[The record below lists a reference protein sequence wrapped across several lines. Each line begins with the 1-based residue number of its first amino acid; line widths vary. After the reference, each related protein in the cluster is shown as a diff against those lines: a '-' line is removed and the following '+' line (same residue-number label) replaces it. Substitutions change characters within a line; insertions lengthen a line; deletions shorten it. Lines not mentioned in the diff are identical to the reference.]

1 MLLMTVRVCMRVPV
15 RRGCCEPCLWS
26 RLEHVTRNSSQL
38 VAMRWQMRVSKT
50 LCLRWMGQDIRWSLL
65 LGECI
70 WRVRVQ
76 LIYERRAAATAEASR

>member
-1 MLLMTVRVCMRVPV
+1 
-15 RRGCCEPCLWS
+15 
-26 RLEHVTRNSSQL
+26 
-38 VAMRWQMRVSKT
+38 MRWQMRVSKT